1 MSNLCHHRIKIQQCD
16 LQIIPL
22 PLVPEQCLTKT
33 MKTSPDKDK
42 KVALGVKSHSR
53 KLKLN
58 RLRACAVLSPMAGS
72 KDRTTATTKAKTR
85 HFNR

>member
-1 MSNLCHHRIKIQQCD
+1 
-16 LQIIPL
+16 
-22 PLVPEQCLTKT
+22 